1 MVPDD
6 QGPEDPHA
14 ISTDLYHRP
23 PWARHDDAGDRVSA
37 PDGIA
42 DQHGRV
48 VDQLRAVHTLKP
60 SALRM
65 FDPMLAAVEA
75 ERRNPTMTQVEDL
88 LGNMLNAFGGHR
100 TQTAE
105 HVRRLEQRLTALNET
120 PHGTVTHGGMGLGAA
135 LRAKVGGIGG
145 QNHGANARDAFVF
158 EHLEIAL
165 LELLERAARRAGDVE
180 SGEVAHA
187 CLIDDQAMAAKIT
200 RNWENVL
207 SLTLASK
214 QIPFERPSTASDA
227 TPTQEDPTP

>member
-1 MVPDD
+1 M
-6 QGPEDPHA
+6 
-14 ISTDLYHRP
+14 ST
-23 PWARHDDAGDRVSA
+23 

-42 DQHGRV
+42 LQRGRV
-48 VDQLRAVHTLKP
+48 VDQLRAVHTLKL

-75 ERRNPTMTQVEDL
+75 ERQNPTMVQVEDL

-105 HVRRLEQRLTALNET
+105 HVRRLEQRLTALNEA
-120 PHGTVTHGGMGLGAA
+120 PHGTVTRSGMGLGAA
-135 LRAKVGGIGG
+135 LRARVGAIGG
-145 QNHGANARDAFVF
+145 ENHGANARDAFVF

-165 LELLERAARRAGDVE
+165 LELLDRAARRAGDVE
-180 SGEVAHA
+180 SADLAHA
-187 CLIDDQAMAAKIT
+187 CLIDDQAMATKIT

-214 QIPFERPSTASDA
+214 QIPFERPAAEGDP
-227 TPTQEDPTP
+227 TPTQEDPAP